1 MSKSARIEAR
11 IDETLKQAA
20 EAVFAQLGLSPSE
33 AIRIFYRQ
41 VELHQGFPF
50 DIRVPNAETVE
61 AMREAEEH
69 PERMIRHSS
78 VDEMFKSWEADP
90 DPC

>member
-1 MSKSARIEAR
+1 MSKSGRIEAR

-41 VELHQGFPF
+41 VELHNGFPF
-50 DIRVPNAETVE
+50 DIRVPNEETVE
-61 AMREAEEH
+61 AMKEAEEH
-69 PERMIRHSS
+69 PERMIHHNS
-78 VDEMFKSWEADP
+78 VDEMFESWDADT

>member
-1 MSKSARIEAR
+1 MSKAARIEAR

-61 AMREAEEH
+61 AMKEIEEH

-78 VDEMFKSWEADP
+78 VDEMFKSWEADTG
-90 DPC
+90 PC